1 MTFTRSALVLAVAAT
16 GSAAVG
22 WTRNPAPSQP
32 RPSVRIVDVQ
42 PLSTTDAAL
51 RDVITHTF
59 AVRVRIRGWKL
70 LPYVPGAR
78 GPGRHRAGHWRL
90 FLDGR
95 SLGTNYGA
103 ERVTYTGY
111 LPPGTHWI
119 AAELTDAAGA
129 SVGPA
134 LWSEPVVL
142 HVPRV
147 VRCRQSGWRGSP
159 ETGTPTFTC
168 AARGAAAATS

>member
-1 MTFTRSALVLAVAAT
+1 MTATRSALVLAALAAA
-16 GSAAVG
+16 SAAVG
-22 WTRNPAPSQP
+22 WTRSPAPSRPQ
-32 RPSVRIVDVQ
+32 PSVSIVDVQ
-42 PLSTTDAAL
+42 PLSTDDAAL

-78 GPGRHRAGHWRL
+78 GPGPHSAGHWRL

-129 SVGPA
+129 SVEPPV
-134 LWSEPVVL
+134 WSEPVLL
-142 HVPRV
+142 HVPRI

-159 ETGTPTFTC
+159 ETGTPTFRC
-168 AARGAAAATS
+168 GSGAAAAT